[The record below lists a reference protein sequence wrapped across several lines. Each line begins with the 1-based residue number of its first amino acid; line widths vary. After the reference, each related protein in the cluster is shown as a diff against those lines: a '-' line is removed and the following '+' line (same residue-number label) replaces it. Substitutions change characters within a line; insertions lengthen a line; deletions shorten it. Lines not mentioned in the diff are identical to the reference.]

1 MRAILA
7 IAWSFSMESSCTLVN
22 MVSFEMRPPQCCDGG
37 DCTFELHF
45 PNFRHGVERS
55 LAAQT
60 GRTHI
65 LTGGTLR
72 KMLQLVILENE
83 SCAFRY

>member
-60 GRTHI
+60 GRPHI
-65 LTGGTLR
+65 LMGGIPS
-72 KMLQLVILENE
+72 KMLHLIILENG
-83 SCAFRY
+83 SRAFGY